1 MRRTLAVVFWLW
13 QFGCMSRI
21 RILAT
26 TVAALALFS
35 LPLHA
40 ETKGEDVVVRAGNHD
55 GYTRLV
61 FAWPTPPKYTAKKE
75 SGSLVLSFA
84 EPVHFSVAGPEPQSF
99 SRVKGYQVLG
109 LGEVKIDFGPETN
122 IRHFTVGNRLI
133 VDLKGP
139 ELSAQPPAQEKKAEA
154 KPSSE
159 KVEPTAEASSVVTPT
174 KEAPVIKEE
183 PVKAAEPVP
192 SSSPAL
198 DSYTIQMTSTQA
210 IGIAAYERFSSLWI
224 IVDVPDYQL
233 FPQLIGSKKEGSPS
247 FERVSLEGAT
257 AFRLRLPSGYHVQGE
272 GEGLVWKIFLSG
284 AATPSE
290 KKPVDFT
297 RVGGENPAAGQGKE
311 TEAKTQ
317 LAWPSKSARKI
328 LSVTDPDAGDVVKVV
343 TVGSADDFSGP
354 AQGFVEVSALR
365 ASIGAAFLPKTDDV
379 EIRKG
384 KDGRIDILR
393 PNGLSLSDEK
403 NVLALKAKESLNKQG
418 EKKTSGKQGDTASPF
433 STIYNFSNWR
443 MGTPEDLS
451 ENQRIIMSTLSAEK
465 NQKKAEDLLTLAKL
479 VLSYGQ
485 GPEALGYLDFAL
497 QMLPDIAN
505 NPEFLA
511 LRGAAG
517 ALSGKYD
524 QAYKDLAAPS
534 LDAISEMKYWRG
546 YVLAGLEDWK
556 QAGDILPKDVSILE
570 RYPPEIKVPF
580 GLGLAGIS
588 LRAGDISTAEQI
600 IEKTSEGEESLH
612 PGYKAA
618 LDYLRGEASRQ
629 KGDIQV
635 TKDLWLPLSTGSD
648 DLYRAKAGL
657 ALTSLELDKKEIDID
672 KAIDR
677 LEGLRYA
684 WRGDELET
692 AINAR
697 LGKLYIEKGDHMKG
711 LTLLRQAVGLA
722 PDSDQAKQIKAS
734 MVETFRTL
742 FMTDAIKKISPIDAV
757 AIYDEFSDLAPQG
770 DEGDKLTRNI
780 AERLVDADFLPR
792 AENLLQNQVDNRL
805 QEREG
810 AAVALRLASLQV
822 LDGKPD
828 KALETLAKAEAFL
841 SKVSPDLAAPDRRQ
855 ISLLRARALADLKK
869 PEEAFAALALQT
881 QEPDV
886 LRLRADI
893 AWRSKRWQDAADA
906 LEQIITSQEIS
917 QTRPLSD
924 DQAATILNWGVA
936 LYLAD
941 NRSVLANLR
950 EQYSDLMAQTSLAK
964 KFDVITRPRQS
975 ALLSDRN
982 TINNIV
988 SETDIFKNFLESFK
1002 TGNIPTS
1009 PKKEALPTPLKQ
1021 AESEEKSVPSSPP
1034 KEPDIQ
1040 LQGDESGLLKT
1051 DMVPTD

>member
-1 MRRTLAVVFWLW
+1 MPRGLAVALSLW
-13 QFGCMSRI
+13 QFGFMNRI

-61 FAWPTPPKYTAKKE
+61 FAWPVPPKYTAKKE
-75 SGSLVLSFA
+75 SGSLVLSFS
-84 EPVHFSVAGPEPQSF
+84 EPVHLSVTGPQPQSF
-99 SRVKGYQVLG
+99 PRIKGYQVLG
-109 LGEVKIDFGPETN
+109 LGEVKIDFGPETT
-122 IRHFTVGNRLI
+122 IRHFTAGNRLI

-139 ELSAQPPAQEKKAEA
+139 EPSAPPPAQEKKPEA
-154 KPSSE
+154 KPAPE
-159 KVEPTAEASSVVTPT
+159 KIEPAAAASAATPAKEPPVV
-174 KEAPVIKEE
+174 KEE
-183 PVKAAEPVP
+183 PVKTAEPVP
-192 SSSPAL
+192 PPSSPAL
-198 DSYTIQMTSTQA
+198 APYTIQMTSTQA

-224 IVDVPDYQL
+224 VVDVPDYQL
-233 FPQLIGSKKEGSPS
+233 FPQLSGPKKESFPV
-247 FERVSLEGAT
+247 FERIVFEGGT
-257 AFRLRLPSGYHVQGE
+257 AFRLKLPAGYHVQGE

-284 AATPSE
+284 TAAPSE

-297 RVGGENPAAGQGKE
+297 RVGSEKPDSGQSDEK
-311 TEAKTQ
+311 EAKNQ
-317 LAWPSKSARKI
+317 LAWPSKSARQI

-354 AQGFVEVSALR
+354 AQGFVEVSALP

-384 KDGRIDILR
+384 KEGRIDILR

-403 NVLALKAKESLNKQG
+403 NVLALKAKDASDKQG
-418 EKKTSGKQGDTASPF
+418 ENKPSGEQGDPSPSF

-443 MGTPEDLS
+443 MGTPETLS
-451 ENQRIIMSTLSAEK
+451 ENQRIIMSALSAEK
-465 NQKKAEDLLTLAKL
+465 DQKKAEDLLTLAKL

-497 QMLPDIAN
+497 QMLPDIAS

-534 LDAISEMKYWRG
+534 LDAISEIKYWRG

-556 QAGDILPKDVSILE
+556 QAGEILPKDVSILE
-570 RYPPEIKVPF
+570 RYPVEIKIPL
-580 GLGLAGIS
+580 GLGLAGIA
-588 LRAGDISTAEQI
+588 LRAGDIGTAEQI
-600 IEKTSEGEESLH
+600 MEKISEGVESLH

-618 LDYLRGEASRQ
+618 LEYLQGEASRQ
-629 KGDIQV
+629 KGDIQA
-635 TKDLWLPLSTGSD
+635 TKDLWLPLSTGPD

-657 ALTSLELDKKEIDID
+657 ALTSLELDKKEIDMD

-711 LTLLRQAVGLA
+711 LTLLRQAASLA
-722 PDSDQAKQIKAS
+722 PESDQAKQIKES
-734 MVETFRTL
+734 MVEIFRTL
-742 FMTDAIKKISPIDAV
+742 FMTDALKKISPIDAV

-780 AERLVDADFLPR
+780 AERLVDADLLPR
-792 AENLLQNQVDNRL
+792 AENLLQHQIDNRL

-841 SKVSPDLAAPDRRQ
+841 SQVSPDLAAPDRRQ
-855 ISLLRARALADLKK
+855 IALLRARALADLKK

-917 QTRPLSD
+917 QTRPLTD

-950 EQYSDLMAQTSLAK
+950 EQYSDPMAQTTLAK
-964 KFDVITRPRQS
+964 KFDVVTRPRQS

-988 SETDIFKNFLESFK
+988 GETDIFKNFLESFK
-1002 TGNIPTS
+1002 TDNIPTS
-1009 PKKEALPTPLKQ
+1009 PKKEALPTPPKQ
-1021 AESEEKSVPSSPP
+1021 AESAEKVAPLPS
-1034 KEPDIQ
+1034 KKPDVK
-1040 LQGDESGLLKT
+1040 LQGDENGLLKT

>member
-1 MRRTLAVVFWLW
+1 LPRGLAVPFLLW
-13 QFGCMSRI
+13 QFGRMNRI

-35 LPLHA
+35 FPLHA
-40 ETKGEDVVVRAGNHD
+40 ETKGEEVVVRAGNHD

-61 FAWPTPPKYTAKKE
+61 FAWPSPPKYTAKKE
-75 SGSLVLSFA
+75 SGSLVLSFS
-84 EPVHFSVAGPEPQSF
+84 EPAHLSLTGPQPQSF
-99 SRVKGYQVLG
+99 PRIKGYQVLG
-109 LGEVKIDFGPETN
+109 LGEVKIDFGPDTT

-139 ELSAQPPAQEKKAEA
+139 EPSASPPAQKEKPEA
-154 KPSSE
+154 KPSPE
-159 KVEPTAEASSVVTPT
+159 KIEPAAAASVATPT
-174 KEAPVIKEE
+174 QEPPVVEKE
-183 PVKAAEPVP
+183 PVKTAEPVP
-192 SSSPAL
+192 HPSPAL
-198 DSYTIQMTSTQA
+198 DPYTIQMTSTQA
-210 IGIAAYERFSSLWI
+210 IGVAVYERFSSLWI
-224 IVDVPDYQL
+224 VVDVPDYQL
-233 FPQLIGSKKEGSPS
+233 FPQVSGPKKESLPA
-247 FERVSLEGAT
+247 FERIVFEGGT
-257 AFRLRLPSGYHVQGE
+257 AFRLRLPAGYHVQGE
-272 GEGLVWKIFLSG
+272 GEGLVWKVFLSSESNH
-284 AATPSE
+284 PE
-290 KKPVDFT
+290 KKPVDFMRMGSEKPEPT
-297 RVGGENPAAGQGKE
+297 QGSENGEQI
-311 TEAKTQ
+311 Q
-317 LAWPSKSARKI
+317 LAWPSKSARQI

-354 AQGFVEVSALR
+354 AQGFVEVSALP

-384 KDGRIDILR
+384 KEGRIDILR
-393 PNGLSLSDEK
+393 PNGLSLSNEK
-403 NVLALKAKESLNKQG
+403 DVLALKAKKSPEGKG
-418 EKKTSGKQGDTASPF
+418 EKKSDGGGGNSPAAF
-433 STIYNFSNWR
+433 TTIYNFSNWR
-443 MGTPEDLS
+443 MGTPETLS
-451 ENQRIIMSTLSAEK
+451 ENQRIIMSALSAEK
-465 NQKKAEDLLTLAKL
+465 DQKKAEDLLTLAKL

-524 QAYKDLAAPS
+524 QAYKDLATPS
-534 LDAISEMKYWRG
+534 LDAISEIKYWRG

-556 QAGDILPKDVSILE
+556 QAGEILPKDVSVLE
-570 RYPPEIKVPF
+570 RYPVEVKVPL
-580 GLGLAGIS
+580 GLGLAGVA
-588 LRAGDISTAEQI
+588 LRAGDIGTAEQVM
-600 IEKTSEGEESLH
+600 EKISEGIESLH

-618 LDYLRGEASRQ
+618 LDYLKGEANRQ
-629 KGDIQV
+629 KGDVQA
-635 TKDLWLPLSTGSD
+635 TKDLWLPLSTGPD

-697 LGKLYIEKGDHMKG
+697 LGKLYIEKGDQMKG
-711 LTLLRQAVGLA
+711 LTLLRQAASLA

-734 MVETFRTL
+734 MAETFRTL
-742 FMTDAIKKISPIDAV
+742 FMTDALKKISPIDAV

-780 AERLVDADFLPR
+780 AERLVDADLLPR
-792 AENLLQNQVDNRL
+792 AENLLQHQVDNRL

-855 ISLLRARALADLKK
+855 IALLRARALADLKK

-917 QTRPLSD
+917 QTRPLTD

-950 EQYSDLMAQTSLAK
+950 EKYSDPMAQTALAK
-964 KFDVITRPRQS
+964 KFDVVTRPRQS

-988 SETDIFKNFLESFK
+988 GETDIFKNFLESFK
-1002 TGNIPTS
+1002 TDNIPTS
-1009 PKKEALPTPLKQ
+1009 PKKESAPAPLKQ
-1021 AESEEKSVPSSPP
+1021 PEPTGKAAPSVPP
-1034 KEPDIQ
+1034 ETPDIK
-1040 LQGDESGLLKT
+1040 LPAGDENGLLKT
-1051 DMVPTD
+1051 DMVGTD